1 MQNSGISWINDLQT
15 EGYNYIIMPKG
26 SRKKFYATKGN
37 MLKTRVDFRDS
48 VEFDEFKFEENEIWP
63 FGSEAK
69 GIFINL
75 NC

>member
-1 MQNSGISWINDLQT
+1 MKSTGIDWLTDLQN
-15 EGYNYIIMPKG
+15 EGYNYLIMPKG

-48 VEFDEFKFEENEIWP
+48 VEFDEYMLEDGDIWP
-63 FGSEAK
+63 LGPEGK
-69 GIFINL
+69 GVFINL